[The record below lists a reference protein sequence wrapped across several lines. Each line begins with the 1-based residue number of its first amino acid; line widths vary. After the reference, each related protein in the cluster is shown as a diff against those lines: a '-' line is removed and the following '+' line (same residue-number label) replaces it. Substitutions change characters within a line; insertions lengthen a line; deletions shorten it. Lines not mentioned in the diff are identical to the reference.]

1 MTSNDF
7 NTVHVI
13 DDRLKFWDSA
23 NYAVKTGGQSITTSV
38 FNAQSASV
46 NSHSFQIQVPSKDTV
61 IDRRI
66 MWTST
71 VILKL
76 RGTPRNGR
84 KLVRMGYNMALSPFP
99 LHQLCTTQQCQINA
113 NSLSVNTKDILAPIL
128 KLYDRGSLNSFNS
141 TTPVAPDGPA
151 TEDAL
156 PAGPVG
162 PVAPVGPCEPV
173 VPVETV
179 T

>member
-7 NTVHVI
+7 NTIHVI

-71 VILKL
+71 VVL
-76 RGTPRNGR
+76 RVDGIPVQDA
-84 KLVRMGYNMALSPFP
+84 KLVRMGYNFALAPFP
-99 LHQLCTTQQCQINA
+99 LHNPMSNQC
-113 NSLSVNTKDILAPIL
+113 K
-128 KLYDRGSLNSFNS
+128 
-141 TTPVAPDGPA
+141 
-151 TEDAL
+151 
-156 PAGPVG
+156 
-162 PVAPVGPCEPV
+162 
-173 VPVETV
+173 
-179 T
+179 

>member
-1 MTSNDF
+1 MSSNDF
-7 NTVHVI
+7 NTIHVI

-71 VILKL
+71 VVVRVDGIPKMVQNLFEWGIIL
-76 RGTPRNGR
+76 P
-84 KLVRMGYNMALSPFP
+84 
-99 LHQLCTTQQCQINA
+99 
-113 NSLSVNTKDILAPIL
+113 
-128 KLYDRGSLNSFNS
+128 
-141 TTPVAPDGPA
+141 
-151 TEDAL
+151 
-156 PAGPVG
+156 
-162 PVAPVGPCEPV
+162 
-173 VPVETV
+173 
-179 T
+179 

>member
-76 RGTPRNGR
+76 RGTPANNKR
-84 KLVRMGYNMALSPFP
+84 LVRMGYNMALSAFP

-113 NSLSVNTKDILAPIL
+113 NSLSINTKDILAPML

-141 TTPVAPDGPA
+141 TTPVAPDGPYA
-151 TEDAL
+151 YYDA
-156 PAGPVG
+156 A
-162 PVAPVGPCEPV
+162 C
-173 VPVETV
+173 
-179 T
+179 

>member
-1 MTSNDF
+1 MSSNDF
-7 NTVHVI
+7 NTIHVI

-71 VILKL
+71 VILKM
-76 RGTPRNGR
+76 RGTPRTR
-84 KLVRMGYNMALSPFP
+84 QYDLS
-99 LHQLCTTQQCQINA
+99 HV
-113 NSLSVNTKDILAPIL
+113 VN
-128 KLYDRGSLNSFNS
+128 R
-141 TTPVAPDGPA
+141 
-151 TEDAL
+151 L
-156 PAGPVG
+156 PAMSSG
-162 PVAPVGPCEPV
+162 
-173 VPVETV
+173 
-179 T
+179 